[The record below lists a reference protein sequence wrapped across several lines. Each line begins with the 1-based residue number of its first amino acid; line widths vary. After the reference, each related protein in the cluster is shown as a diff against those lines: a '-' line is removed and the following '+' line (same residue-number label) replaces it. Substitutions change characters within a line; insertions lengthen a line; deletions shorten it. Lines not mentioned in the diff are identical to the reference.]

1 MVSHSCL
8 LHTDQTKP
16 NRTER
21 RDRNRN
27 QTESVSS
34 IIKGLPECLPVCKS
48 ECAEAAW
55 GVSGGNK
62 RLIKS
67 HDQGAPQRTT
77 EVRWGKARGG
87 GRRWGEE
94 CKRRSSRSH
103 PPPKSPWLPVS
114 SFQACILSAAL
125 YKAAVFK
132 GAHSL
137 WAKIRQLKTKQTQQT
152 TTRIGGGIWTWRN
165 EQASVFWKRVISKWQ
180 CKCIYIFYAT
190 LYVWYLMSFVSK
202 VFSGQPLNIC
212 EKEWIVSNWN

>member
-87 GRRWGEE
+87 GRG
-94 CKRRSSRSH
+94 
-103 PPPKSPWLPVS
+103 
-114 SFQACILSAAL
+114 
-125 YKAAVFK
+125 AAVRRGMQK
-132 GAHSL
+132 EIIKISSTTKVSL
-137 WAKIRQLKTKQTQQT
+137 VTCLFLSGVHFISSTLQGSGFQRSTLTLGQNKATQNKTNT
-152 TTRIGGGIWTWRN
+152 TNNDTDRR
-165 EQASVFWKRVISKWQ
+165 RH
-180 CKCIYIFYAT
+180 
-190 LYVWYLMSFVSK
+190 
-202 VFSGQPLNIC
+202 LNR
-212 EKEWIVSNWN
+212 KEWTSVCFLEKGHFKVTM